1 MHIFSIMI
9 RASEGMD
16 RMFYWY
22 LTQNLTLYNEKGLR
36 ARFSEINDK
45 LWALKGKWKLGEEQ
59 WTQEYS
65 RKIDQHAQCP
75 KGEKEHGMYQ
85 GLDYS

>member
-1 MHIFSIMI
+1 MI

-45 LWALKGKWKLGEEQ
+45 L
-59 WTQEYS
+59 
-65 RKIDQHAQCP
+65 
-75 KGEKEHGMYQ
+75 
-85 GLDYS
+85 